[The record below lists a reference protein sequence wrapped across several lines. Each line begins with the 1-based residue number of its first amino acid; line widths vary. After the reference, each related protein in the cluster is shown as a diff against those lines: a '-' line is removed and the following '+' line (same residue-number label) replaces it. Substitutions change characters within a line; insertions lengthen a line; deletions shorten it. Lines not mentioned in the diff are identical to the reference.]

1 MKMARARLVKRG
13 IYDSDA
19 DAGVIRVFDG
29 KAEVEVDDR
38 RIGVGGSDQLDL
50 RASGKL
56 KARGFDRGKAKDEFY
71 RWASL
76 RSAYLAEANMN
87 AARSYRVYG
96 SAWYGPGWYW
106 EPWYGA
112 YTWIPGGLYY
122 SPFGWGFYSPGA
134 IYSAPLFGFGFGAYH
149 HFGSAYRP
157 VIPSHAVGGHAFGG
171 FSGGVHG
178 GGFAGHGGSAH
189 RGFSHGFAGGHG
201 GGGHR

>member
-1 MKMARARLVKRG
+1 
-13 IYDSDA
+13 
-19 DAGVIRVFDG
+19 VIRFFDG

-38 RIGVGGSDQLDL
+38 RFGVGGSDQLDL

-76 RSAYLAEANMN
+76 RSAYLAEANIN
-87 AARSYRVYG
+87 AARTYRAYG
-96 SAWYGPGWYW
+96 SGWYGPGWYW
-106 EPWYGA
+106 EPSYDA

-134 IYSAPLFGFGFGAYH
+134 IYSAPLFGFGFGNSYH
-149 HFGSAYRP
+149 RFGPGYHP
-157 VIPSHAVGGHAFGG
+157 VIPTHAVGGHAFGG
-171 FSGGVHG
+171 FHG
-178 GGFAGHGGSAH
+178 GGFGGHGG
-189 RGFSHGFAGGHG
+189 FSPGSAGGHG